1 MPPAGPGK
9 PLGPAVPVP
18 PVPPLTAPGGPAKG
32 AAPANPAGKGQAFR
46 PASPARRRL
55 RHVLLAVSFLVM
67 VVLPGALA
75 IGYLY
80 TRAADQ
86 YASSVGFVVRT
97 EEIGSAIELLGGISQ
112 LSGASSSDT
121 DILYEFIQS
130 QQLVAKLDRDLDL
143 RELFSR
149 PHETDPVFA
158 FDPSGSIEDLVDYWG
173 RMVKIFYDAGTGLI
187 ELRVLAFD
195 PDDAHR
201 VAETIFSE
209 SSDMIN
215 QLSAIARQ
223 DATRYARE
231 ELDRSVER
239 LKEARE
245 ALTTFRN
252 KTQIIDPQADVQGQ
266 MGLLNNLQ
274 QQLAEALIELD
285 LVKETTRAG
294 DPRVGQAERRIE
306 VIRQRIAEERN
317 KFSLGGQGPDDEDY
331 VAILG
336 EFERLSVDREFAER
350 AYLAALAAFD
360 SAQAEAQR
368 KSRYLAAYIEPTL
381 AERAQY
387 PKRFTLSALTVL
399 FLFLT
404 WAMTALVYYSVRD
417 RR

>member
-1 MPPAGPGK
+1 MPPLKAPVAAATTAK
-9 PLGPAVPVP
+9 PAQGGA
-18 PVPPLTAPGGPAKG
+18 GPAKPG
-32 AAPANPAGKGQAFR
+32 GKAPPFRAAGPAK
-46 PASPARRRL
+46 RRG
-55 RHVLLAVSFLVM
+55 RHVVLALSFLLV
-67 VVLPGALA
+67 VVLPGLVGT
-75 IGYLY
+75 GYLY
-80 TRAADQ
+80 TRAVDQ
-86 YASSVGFVVRT
+86 YHSTVGFVVRK
-97 EEIGSAIELLGGISQ
+97 EEIGSAVELLGGISQ
-112 LSGASSSDT
+112 LSGSSSSDT

-130 QQLVAKLDRDLDL
+130 QQLVSNLDRQLDL
-143 RELFSR
+143 RAMYSR
-149 PHETDPVFA
+149 PFETDPVFA
-158 FDPSGSIEDLVDYWG
+158 FNPDGSIEDLVGYWG
-173 RMVKIFYDAGTGLI
+173 KMVKIFYDAGTGLI

-195 PDDAHR
+195 ADDAHSI
-201 VAETIFSE
+201 AQGIFSE
-209 SSDMIN
+209 SSEMIN

-223 DATRYARE
+223 DTTRYARE
-231 ELDRSVER
+231 ELERSVER

-245 ALTTFRN
+245 ALSTFRS

-274 QQLAEALIELD
+274 QQLAASLIELD
-285 LVKETTRAG
+285 LLRDTTRDG

-317 KFSLGGQGPDDEDY
+317 KFSVSGQGPDDEDY

-336 EFERLSVDREFAER
+336 EFERLSVDREFAEQ

-387 PKRFTLSALTVL
+387 PKRLTLSGLTIL

-404 WAMTALVYYSVRD
+404 WAMGTLVYYSVRD